1 MPRLPHPRRGL
12 DVTEELARFRQDY
25 APLLLRHLA
34 QRDEAGLQAAYDL
47 GRDAMRES
55 VGLLDVVR
63 VHNELFLEVLATV
76 RDPDEALEVA
86 RASTALLIDLLASFE
101 MSQRGFM
108 AGRTGQESASGT
120 LGVAPTLRP
129 GGA

>member
-1 MPRLPHPRRGL
+1 MS
-12 DVTEELARFRQDY
+12 DELARFRQDY

-55 VGLLDVVR
+55 LGLLAVVR
-63 VHNELFLEVLATV
+63 VHNELFLDVLATV

-86 RASTALLIDLLASFE
+86 RASAALLIDLLASFE

-108 AGRTGQESASGT
+108 AGRTDQETG
-120 LGVAPTLRP
+120 
-129 GGA
+129 

>member
-1 MPRLPHPRRGL
+1 MT
-12 DVTEELARFRQDY
+12 DELARFRLDY
-25 APLLLRHLA
+25 APLLLRYLA
-34 QRDEAGLQAAYDL
+34 QRDEVGLQAAYDL
-47 GRDAMRES
+47 GRDAMREA

-76 RDPDEALEVA
+76 RDTDEAQEVA

-108 AGRTGQESASGT
+108 VGRLDAGATPEQT
-120 LGVAPTLRP
+120 
-129 GGA
+129 